1 MQCLETEWMENLQ
14 NRVNIELKSLNET
27 YTTLD
32 ADLTRRLQ
40 AVHEKINTLPNSPHT
55 QVHSALLYFTLAL
68 SVINLIFI
76 IVFYCVCMRR
86 FSASAMVTRASS
98 TAV

>member
-40 AVHEKINTLPNSPHT
+40 AVHEKTHYLTAYILRFILSFYIS
-55 QVHSALLYFTLAL
+55 HSLFL
-68 SVINLIFI
+68 SLTSFL
-76 IVFYCVCMRR
+76 
-86 FSASAMVTRASS
+86 
-98 TAV
+98 

>member
-1 MQCLETEWMENLQ
+1 MQCLETEWMENLR

-40 AVHEKINTLPNSPHT
+40 AVHQKNTL
-55 QVHSALLYFTLAL
+55 
-68 SVINLIFI
+68 
-76 IVFYCVCMRR
+76 
-86 FSASAMVTRASS
+86 
-98 TAV
+98 TA

>member
-1 MQCLETEWMENLQ
+1 MQCFETEWMENLR
-14 NRVNIELKSLNET
+14 NRVNIELRSLNET

-40 AVHEKINTLPNSPHT
+40 AVHEKNTLPNSLHT

-68 SVINLIFI
+68 SVINLVVI

-86 FSASAMVTRASS
+86 FSASAMVTRVSS

>member
-1 MQCLETEWMENLQ
+1 M
-14 NRVNIELKSLNET
+14 LKSLNET

-55 QVHSALLYFTLAL
+55 LVHSALPYFTLPL
-68 SVINLIFI
+68 SVINLVII
-76 IVFYCVCMRR
+76 IVFYCECMHR
-86 FSASAMVTRASS
+86 FSASEKVARASS

>member
-1 MQCLETEWMENLQ
+1 MQCLETEWVENLQ

-40 AVHEKINTLPNSPHT
+40 AVHEKIHYLTAYILRFILPFYIS
-55 QVHSALLYFTLAL
+55 HSLFL
-68 SVINLIFI
+68 SL
-76 IVFYCVCMRR
+76 
-86 FSASAMVTRASS
+86 T
-98 TAV
+98 